1 MVSEEYFKKLEA
13 RCAKYYYLYQ
23 PDAIRDCVALAR
35 EIAKYTSN
43 EGMITKIVNSLKRMG
58 VLNIEGLM
66 EADID
71 EIAKIK
77 NMGHE
82 SLNIIRTIKGLPTLT
97 YAQAHPYIG
106 TSDEIIK
113 KIESLGYVY
122 EKKLWADGSVMTHK
136 FKRYDAC
143 IKDAYW
149 EVSIEDHR
157 DEGDCDDYLIY
168 SLYHDPDRKDWEGH
182 QIDEHGAV
190 EFEVMKLI
198 VKFINILEKEET

>member
-1 MVSEEYFKKLEA
+1 MVSEEYFKKLEV
-13 RCAKYYYLYQ
+13 KYKMYSYLYQ
-23 PDAIRDCVALAR
+23 PGEIEDRMALAR
-35 EIAKYTSN
+35 EIGKHTSN
-43 EGMITKIVNSLKRMG
+43 DKMVTRIINA
-58 VLNIEGLM
+58 LNRVGIMDLTDLM
-66 EADID
+66 NTDID
-71 EIAKIK
+71 EITKARNI
-77 NMGHE
+77 GHE
-82 SLNIIRTIKGLPTLT
+82 TLNIIRVIKGLPTLT
-97 YAQAHPYIG
+97 YAQAHPCIG

-198 VKFINILEKEET
+198 VKFIDILKKEET

>member
-13 RCAKYYYLYQ
+13 KYLKYH
-23 PDAIRDCVALAR
+23 PTEVSKRMGLAR
-35 EIAKYTSN
+35 EIAKHTNN
-43 EGMITKIVNSLKRMG
+43 EQLITKIINCLGKGDVYS
-58 VLNIEGLM
+58 VEDVI

-71 EIAKIK
+71 EIAKIRG
-77 NMGHE
+77 MGHE
-82 SLNIIRTIKGLPTLT
+82 SLNIIRTIKSLPTLT
-97 YAQAHPYIG
+97 YAQAHPCIG
-106 TSDEIIK
+106 TNDEIIK

-122 EKKLWADGSVMTHK
+122 EKKLWDDGSVMIHK

-143 IKDAYW
+143 NKNAYW
-149 EVSIEDHR
+149 EVSMEDHR

-198 VKFINILEKEET
+198 VKFIDILEKENK